1 LLGALV
7 EGGRRFVSLADQQTS
22 NMNQEAPVGTTVALL
37 ERGMKVMSAIHKRL
51 HYAQKIEFRI
61 LARIFAENLPPEYP
75 YDVAGAER
83 TIKAEDFD
91 ERVDVIPVSDPN
103 IFSMAQRVTLAQ
115 TQLQLAQSNPQ
126 MHNLHAAYRR
136 MYQALEVQNIDELL
150 PPPPEPQPLDPAIEN
165 ARALM
170 GEILQTFPD
179 QDHDLHIKLHLLFMK
194 TPLVS
199 TSPQVMGTFYAHI
212 MEHVSQKARQSVI
225 QQIEALVNQIQILAQ
240 AGGIDPMAAQQ
251 QIAQVQMEMQKPE
264 ELEKLVTIEQVRI
277 LTEVIPQL
285 LPAGN
290 DPMSDPLV
298 QIRMQELNIKQQD
311 LQRKA
316 MDDAGQIQLELSKMQ
331 QRATTDA
338 ARIESQEEIAE
349 DRNEVNRERIEVQ
362 RQNAIMRMQN
372 APQGR

>member
-1 LLGALV
+1 
-7 EGGRRFVSLADQQTS
+7 
-22 NMNQEAPVGTTVALL
+22 VG
-37 ERGMKVMSAIHKRL
+37 
-51 HYAQKIEFRI
+51 
-61 LARIFAENLPPEYP
+61 
-75 YDVAGAER
+75 
-83 TIKAEDFD
+83 
-91 ERVDVIPVSDPN
+91 
-103 IFSMAQRVTLAQ
+103 
-115 TQLQLAQSNPQ
+115 
-126 MHNLHAAYRR
+126 
-136 MYQALEVQNIDELL
+136 
-150 PPPPEPQPLDPAIEN
+150 
-165 ARALM
+165 
-170 GEILQTFPD
+170 
-179 QDHDLHIKLHLLFMK
+179 
-194 TPLVS
+194 
-199 TSPQVMGTFYAHI
+199 
-212 MEHVSQKARQSVI
+212 
-225 QQIEALVNQIQILAQ
+225 QIEVLAQ

-264 ELEKLVTIEQVRI
+264 ELEKLVTIEQFRI
-277 LTEVIPQL
+277 LSEVIPQL

-338 ARIESQEEIAE
+338 ARIESQEEIAD